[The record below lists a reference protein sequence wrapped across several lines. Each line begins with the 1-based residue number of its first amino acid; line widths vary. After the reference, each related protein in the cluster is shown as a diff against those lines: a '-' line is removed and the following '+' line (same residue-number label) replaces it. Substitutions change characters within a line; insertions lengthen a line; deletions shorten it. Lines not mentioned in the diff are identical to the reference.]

1 MFLTLRHSS
10 GGFLHFATAGVGR
23 TIVRAAFEGEPM
35 RTFRSERAARRWL
48 TLEAQRRRAPPDHIS
63 IRNFNTARESRQEG

>member
-10 GGFLHFATAGVGR
+10 GGFLHFATLDGR
-23 TIVRAAFEGEPM
+23 ARITAAFEGEPA